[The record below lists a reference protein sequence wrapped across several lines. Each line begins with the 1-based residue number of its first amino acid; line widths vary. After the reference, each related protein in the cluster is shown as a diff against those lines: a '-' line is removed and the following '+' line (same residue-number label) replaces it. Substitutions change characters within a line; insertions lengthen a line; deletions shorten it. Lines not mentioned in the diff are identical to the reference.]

1 MHMLAWRCNFLGDFA
16 CAHSTIAQIEIR
28 IIVLGCA
35 FSRVC
40 QPARCHHSAARPGP
54 ETLVAQGE
62 TQFEALNTN
71 IYIKHFLILSVDAYF
86 LDKIVVNL

>member
-1 MHMLAWRCNFLGDFA
+1 MERTERERRLRTLRNCFKLSF
-16 CAHSTIAQIEIR
+16 
-28 IIVLGCA
+28 VLLELC
-35 FSRVC
+35 SPR
-40 QPARCHHSAARPGP
+40 ARYRSGAARPGP

-71 IYIKHFLILSVDAYF
+71 IHIKHFLILSVDAYF